1 MNSIPP
7 NPIVLD
13 RETVSRDTDH
23 AALRVWLRLL
33 TCTKLIEARVRAC
46 LRESFDITLPRFD
59 LVSQLDRH
67 PGGLRMKDISSRM
80 MVTCANVTAIVDQ
93 LELEGW
99 VDRKV
104 ASDDRR
110 SFIITLTPRG
120 KTAFNSMATS
130 HEDWIQRVFS
140 ELPPKEL
147 LHLYE
152 LLATVKQSASRL
164 TPSGDRPGRSGANA
178 NLD

>member
-1 MNSIPP
+1 
-7 NPIVLD
+7 
-13 RETVSRDTDH
+13 
-23 AALRVWLRLL
+23 
-33 TCTKLIEARVRAC
+33 
-46 LRESFDITLPRFD
+46 
-59 LVSQLDRH
+59 
-67 PGGLRMKDISSRM
+67 MKDISSRM